1 MAGQIIKKG
10 YRKYQIKASLGR
22 GADGKRKYFTK
33 TINGTRRQAEEYLN
47 KVLHEIS
54 TGTFVYPSKDFF
66 SDYISDWLENVAK
79 PRVSNK
85 TFRGYEQS
93 VRLYL
98 IPALGNTKL
107 DKVSPDQIQSMYN
120 KMFNNGLSSST
131 IKNTH
136 AVLNSSLKQ
145 AVKWG
150 KLYRNPAEYVDLPKS
165 IKKEMKVLTPK
176 EVMRFL
182 DEATF
187 SRMKPF
193 FSLLLATC
201 IRPGEAL
208 GLKWSDVNFG
218 TNKITINRSLSR
230 SGGKW
235 TLVPPKT
242 QKGRRLIP
250 VPKTVMK
257 DLLEHKNNQSKEAKS
272 KSYKDQGFVFATSTG
287 EPFSDRNIVS
297 RYFKPL
303 LKSAGLPD
311 IRLYDLRHTCATLL
325 LSSGENIKVV
335 SERLGHAD
343 VALTLNTYTHVLPDM
358 QEEATAKLE
367 NLLFAT
373 NDEGD
378 E

>member
-10 YRKYQIKASLGR
+10 DRKYQIKASLGR

-33 TINGTRRQAEEYLN
+33 TIDGTKRQAEEYLN
-47 KVLHEIS
+47 KVLYEIS
-54 TGTFVYPSKDFF
+54 TGSFVHPSKDFF
-66 SDYISDWLENVAK
+66 SEYISDWLENIAK
-79 PRVSNK
+79 PRVSSK

-120 KMFNNGLSSST
+120 EMLNKGLSSST

-136 AVLNSSLKQ
+136 AVLNNSLKQ

-150 KLYRNPAEYVDLPKS
+150 KLYRNPAEHVNLPKS
-165 IKKEMKVLTPK
+165 IKKEMKVLTLQ
-176 EVMRFL
+176 EAERFL
-182 DEATF
+182 DAAAC
-187 SRMKPF
+187 SRMKPL

-208 GLKWSDVNFG
+208 GLKWSDVDFAA
-218 TNKITINRSLSR
+218 NKITINRSLSR
-230 SGGKW
+230 SGGNW
-235 TLVPPKT
+235 SLVPPKT
-242 QKGRRLIP
+242 QNGRRLIP
-250 VPKTVMK
+250 VPISVME
-257 DLLEHKNNQSKEAKS
+257 DLLEHKKKQSKDAKE
-272 KSYKDQGFVFATSTG
+272 KPYNDQGFVFATSTG
-287 EPFSDRNIVS
+287 EPFSDRNIIS

-325 LSSGENIKVV
+325 LSNGENIKVV

-343 VALTLNTYTHVLPDM
+343 VALTLNTYTHVLPNM
-358 QEEATAKLE
+358 QESATQKIE
-367 NLLFAT
+367 DVLF
-373 NDEGD
+373 NK
-378 E
+378 